1 MTGARLLSFLNYRRL
16 LRLKAQ
22 KAFEK
27 RMARKARRKLK

>member
-1 MTGARLLSFLNYRRL
+1 MTGARLLSLLNYRRL
-16 LRLKAQ
+16 LREKAQ

>member
-1 MTGARLLSFLNYRRL
+1 MTGARLLSQLNFRRL